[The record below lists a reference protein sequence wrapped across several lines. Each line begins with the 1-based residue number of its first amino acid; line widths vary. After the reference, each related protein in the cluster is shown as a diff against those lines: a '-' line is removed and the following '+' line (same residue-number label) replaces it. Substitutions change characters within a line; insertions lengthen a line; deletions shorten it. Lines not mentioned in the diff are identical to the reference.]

1 MLQNEI
7 DAYLHTDEARAILA
21 KPVSGWLKKIAGELE
36 EHTIPIC
43 VRHNVPYSA
52 LSLNSYLSLSD
63 LDVKVEARDIFA
75 VNEVTW
81 MIDTIVSILVGLL
94 CGGSGIA
101 MIANGPQGIIVGM
114 IVSILVLALGQEKM
128 QDALLNI
135 NLPRVVRMLV
145 PKGSFESRME
155 KLSSEI
161 KDRLYSDLENE
172 KNEEISGRL
181 VKEISEQ
188 IEICLAKMAEV
199 VEIPLSQK

>member
-1 MLQNEI
+1 M
-7 DAYLHTDEARAILA
+7 
-21 KPVSGWLKKIAGELE
+21 
-36 EHTIPIC
+36 
-43 VRHNVPYSA
+43 PYSA

-94 CGGSGIA
+94 CGGGGIA

-128 QDALLNI
+128 QDALLNM
-135 NLPRVVRMLV
+135 NLPKVARMLV
-145 PKGSFESRME
+145 PKGSFESRMA
-155 KLSSEI
+155 KLSTDI